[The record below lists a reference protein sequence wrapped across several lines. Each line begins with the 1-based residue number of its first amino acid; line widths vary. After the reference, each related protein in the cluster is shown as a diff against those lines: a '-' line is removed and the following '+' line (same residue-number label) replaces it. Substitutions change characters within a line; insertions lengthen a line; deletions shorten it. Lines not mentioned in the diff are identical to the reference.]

1 MNGNKIL
8 LDTNAVLY
16 ILGGDETLASFL
28 NGKELYLSIISE
40 LKLSSYKKITQ
51 KELTAINTFLFELK
65 IENISEEIKKKTI
78 EIRKSTNLKLPDCII
93 AATSICLNIPLITSD
108 KQLRTLF
115 INLASIGHVY
125 TVS

>member
-1 MNGNKIL
+1 MNGNKLL

-40 LKLSSYKKITQ
+40 LELLSYKKITP
-51 KELTAINTFLFELK
+51 KEIKAITAFLSEFK
-65 IENISEEIKKKTI
+65 IENISEEIKKSTI

-93 AATSICLNIPLITSD
+93 AATSMTLKIPLISSD
-108 KQLRTLF
+108 KQLSSVLGLD
-115 INLASIGHVY
+115 IVLY
-125 TVS
+125 EK